1 MKDHHKL
8 SRLAKFILLT
18 TIIALF
24 FCNAVALDK
33 TSNRNSQVSTY
44 FDKKYGFSFSIPAY
58 LRITTGSDE
67 SYYHCKAV
75 TPAARKKYAATKG
88 YVFIMEVNTLTLDS
102 TLYQDNYY
110 KLPNGEY
117 YINTP
122 LNDSV
127 KANKIKGV
135 GWTGLQETHVC
146 RGGTTTQSNGDITSE
161 ILDGC
166 ENVYLSNGKITIK
179 IYTDGMKL
187 DDKLYNGILKSLR
200 F

>member
-1 MKDHHKL
+1 MKKIL
-8 SRLAKFILLT
+8 IAIIFIY
-18 TIIALF
+18 
-24 FCNAVALDK
+24 CNTLVYAQVN
-33 TSNRNSQVSTY
+33 SHIVRNNTY
-44 FDKKYGFSFSIPAY
+44 KNKKYGFSFLIPGY
-58 LRITTGSDE
+58 LKIATGGDE
-67 SYYHCKAV
+67 SYYKCIAITPIEKKKHAV
-75 TPAARKKYAATKG
+75 NRGA
-88 YVFIMEVNTLTLDS
+88 VFIMEVSTTPLDS
-102 TLYQDNYY
+102 TLSVENYE
-110 KLPNGEY
+110 KHADGEY

-146 RGGTTTQSNGDITSE
+146 RGGTTTQSNGDVTSE

-179 IYTDGMKL
+179 IYTDGKKL
-187 DDKLYNGILKSLR
+187 DDKLYAGILKSLR